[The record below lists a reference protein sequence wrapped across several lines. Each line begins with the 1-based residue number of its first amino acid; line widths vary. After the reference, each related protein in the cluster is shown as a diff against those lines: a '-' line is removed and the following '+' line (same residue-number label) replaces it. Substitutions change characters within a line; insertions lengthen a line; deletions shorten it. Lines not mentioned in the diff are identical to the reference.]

1 MELLAIPVML
11 AMAVLVLHIVYR
23 PPPLAGRSVSSA
35 LRLSAETRLGRLV
48 LSAAPHHPHDSGVVA
63 LDDGRDAF
71 AARVALIREADH
83 ALDIQYYIWQRDLTG
98 LLLMNELRQAAARG
112 VRIRLLL
119 DDNGIPGLDPHLAE
133 LDALPGIEVRLFN
146 PFILRRPKV
155 LGFLF
160 DFVRLNRRMHN
171 KLMVADGAAAI
182 LGGRNVGDVY
192 FAYGPGRHNLDT
204 DVLAI
209 GQVADEAGADFDRYW
224 ASQSAYPARLILP
237 PPPPEGVIDAEL
249 TAACAQPGAVSYA
262 KAVAERPLTHDIAS
276 GRAGFVWAPVTLIS
290 DDPAKGLGRLPAQD
304 LMIARLA
311 EMLANPARSVDI
323 VSPYFV
329 PGHRFT
335 RRLVQ
340 LAAEGCR
347 VRVFTNS
354 QEATNQLVVH
364 SAYVKYRPALIDGGV
379 QLYEMRASPDRP
391 PEPRTTGSS
400 ASHESLHSKTI
411 SVDDEKLFIGSFN
424 FDPRSVFLNTEMGVV
439 IDSPQVARAMT
450 RMLDDTLPAFS
461 YAPARNASGRIVWRE
476 QTADGPE
483 IERAREPGARARSR
497 ATLWLMGRLPIEWLL

>member
-1 MELLAIPVML
+1 MELLALPLML
-11 AMAVLVLHIVYR
+11 AMAALVLHVIFR
-23 PPPLAGRSVSSA
+23 PPPFGGRSQSSA
-35 LRLSAETRLGRLV
+35 VPLSAETRLGRMV
-48 LSAAPHHPHDSGVVA
+48 LAAAPHSPHDSGVIA

-71 AARVALIREADH
+71 AARVALIRQAEH

-98 LLLMNELRQAAARG
+98 LLMMDELRQAAARG

-119 DDNGIPGLDPHLAE
+119 DDNGVPGLDPHLAE
-133 LDALPGIEVRLFN
+133 LDAIPGIEVRLFN

-155 LGFLF
+155 LGFVF

-192 FAYGPGRHNLDT
+192 FAFGPGRHNLDS

-224 ASQSAYPARLILP
+224 SSHSAYPAAAILP
-237 PPPPEGVIDAEL
+237 TPVGGVIDREL
-249 TAACAQPGAVSYA
+249 AQFCATPDAVSYRR
-262 KAVAERPLTHDIAS
+262 AVAERPLTHDIA
-276 GRAGFVWAPVTLIS
+276 AGQAPFVWAPVTLIS

-311 EMLANPARSVDI
+311 EMLTNPARSVDI

-329 PGHRFT
+329 PGERFT
-335 RRLVQ
+335 ARLVE
-340 LAAEGCR
+340 LAASGCR

-379 QLYEMRASPDRP
+379 ELYEMRASPDRP
-391 PEPRTTGSS
+391 PEPRITGSS
-400 ASHESLHSKTI
+400 ASHESLHSKTV
-411 SVDDEKLFIGSFN
+411 SVDDERLFIGSFN
-424 FDPRSVFLNTEMGVV
+424 FDPRSVFLNTELGVV
-439 IDSPQVARAMT
+439 IECSQVAQSMT
-450 RMLDDTLPAFS
+450 RMLDESLPAFS
-461 YAPARNASGRIVWRE
+461 YSPARDSSGRMVWRE
-476 QTADGPE
+476 RGPDGTK
-483 IERAREPGARARSR
+483 IVHHREPGDHARSR
-497 ATLWLMGRLPIEWLL
+497 VTLWLMGRLPIEWLL

>member
-1 MELLAIPVML
+1 MKFLAIPVL
-11 AMAVLVLHIVYR
+11 LLVAALVLHVVFR
-23 PPPLAGRSVSSA
+23 PPPLEGRSTSA
-35 LRLSAETRLGRLV
+35 AVRLSSDTRLGRMV
-48 LSAAPHHPHDSGVVA
+48 LSAAPHDAHDSGVIA

-71 AARVALIREADH
+71 AARVALIREAES
-83 ALDIQYYIWQRDLTG
+83 ALDIQYYIWQRDVTG
-98 LLLMNELRQAAARG
+98 LLLMDELRRAAERG

-133 LDALPGIEVRLFN
+133 LDAIPGIEVRLFN
-146 PFILRRPKV
+146 PFILRKPKV

-192 FAYGPGRHNLDT
+192 FAYGPGRHNLDS

-209 GQVADEAGADFDRYW
+209 GRVADEAGADFDRYW
-224 ASQSAYPARLILP
+224 DSLSAYPASMILP
-237 PPPPEGVIDAEL
+237 PPPPEGVIDREL
-249 TAACAQPGAVSYA
+249 TAAVSQPEAISYR
-262 KAVAERPLTHDIAS
+262 KAVAERPLMHDIAA
-276 GRAGFVWAPVTLIS
+276 GRASFVWAPVTLIS
-290 DDPAKGLGRLPAQD
+290 DDPAKGKGRLPAQD

-311 EMLANPARSVDI
+311 EVLTDPASSVDI

-329 PGHRFT
+329 PGHPFT
-335 RRLVQ
+335 ERLVQ
-340 LAAEGCR
+340 LASEGCR

-379 QLYEMRASPDRP
+379 ELYEMRASPDRP

-411 SVDDEKLFIGSFN
+411 SVDGRKLFIGSFN

-439 IDSPQVARAMT
+439 IDSPQVAQAMT
-450 RMLDDTLPAFS
+450 RMLDQHLPAFS
-461 YAPARNASGRIVWRE
+461 YAPTRDENGRIVWRE
-476 QTADGPE
+476 LTPDGQP
-483 IERAREPGARARSR
+483 IERTSEPGAHARSR
-497 ATLWLMGRLPIEWLL
+497 ATLWLLGRLPIEWLL

>member
-1 MELLAIPVML
+1 MELLAIPLVL
-11 AMAVLVLHIVYR
+11 AAAVLALHLMFR
-23 PPPLAGRSVSSA
+23 PPPLDGRTESVA
-35 LRLSAETRLGRLV
+35 VPLSHDTRLGRLV
-48 LSAAPHHPHDSGVVA
+48 LTAAPHGPDDSGVIA

-71 AARVALIREADH
+71 AARIALIREAER

-98 LLLMNELRQAAARG
+98 LLLMDELRRAAARG

-119 DDNGIPGLDPHLAE
+119 DDNGVPGLDPHLAE
-133 LDALPGIEVRLFN
+133 LDSIPGIEVRLFN

-171 KLMVADGAAAI
+171 KLLVADGAAAI

-192 FAYGPGRHNLDT
+192 FAFGPGRHNLDS

-209 GQVADEAGADFDRYW
+209 GRVADEAGADFDRYW
-224 ASQSAYPARLILP
+224 ASHSAYPASLILP
-237 PPPPEGVIDAEL
+237 KAPAKAVIDREL
-249 TAACAQPGAVSYA
+249 ATACAHPDAVAYRR
-262 KAVAERPLTHDIAS
+262 AVAERPRMHDIAT
-276 GRAGFVWAPVTLIS
+276 GRASFVWAPVTLIS
-290 DDPAKGLGRLPAQD
+290 DDPVKGLGRVPAQD

-311 EMLANPARSVDI
+311 EMLTNPARSVDI

-379 QLYEMRASPDRP
+379 ELYEMRASPDRP

-424 FDPRSVFLNTEMGVV
+424 FDPRSVFLNTEMGVL

-450 RMLDDTLPAFS
+450 RMLDETLPAFS

-476 QTADGPE
+476 QTADGPA
-483 IERAREPGARARSR
+483 IERPREPGAHPRSR